1 MKENGNLKRGM
12 ELVSKIAKYTVYG
25 WLHMIS
31 LIGVII
37 LGLVIGIAAL
47 GSWLSGLLFGRKKR

>member
-1 MKENGNLKRGM
+1 MNEKEKQKQDM
-12 ELVSKIAKYTVYG
+12 ALVSKIAKYTVYG

-37 LGLVIGIAAL
+37 LGLIIGIATL
-47 GSWLSGLLFGRKKR
+47 GSWLSNLLFGNGNK